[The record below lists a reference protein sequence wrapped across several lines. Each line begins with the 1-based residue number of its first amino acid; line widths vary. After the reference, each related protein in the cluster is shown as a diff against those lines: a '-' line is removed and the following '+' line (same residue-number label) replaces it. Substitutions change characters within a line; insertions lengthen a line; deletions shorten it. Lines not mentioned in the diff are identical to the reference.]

1 MSSAVRQG
9 LLRMAALV
17 LLAALTWRMIG
28 PGPVMAHLQRLN
40 LGTVLLMIAVNAFVL
55 AASTVRWHG
64 IAALAGGTAPR
75 SLFFRATWFSWGAA
89 EFGPSL
95 LAAESARFLSLRGYL
110 RPAVLSLSQLAD
122 RVSGI
127 VGLALLNLL
136 CLPRQ
141 LRLLEGFGA
150 AGSLAVVASAL
161 LAVGLVLIVAR
172 RSTGRVGGSH
182 VAELRR
188 LLADP
193 VHYLW
198 SLSINAAFALNIALA
213 CGAIGRDLPFMDLF
227 SLAPLLLLGVASL
240 PGLVSDWG
248 KREGLAVA
256 VFVSVGL
263 SPADSIALSVLFG
276 AVHTVTALPGLW
288 FGLPDLDRR
297 CRAPLRGGGS
307 SGGGKKNE
315 LNESARKRR

>member
-9 LLRMAALV
+9 VLRVAALA

-28 PGPVMAHLQRLN
+28 PGPVVDHLHRLN
-40 LGTVLLMIAVNAFVL
+40 VGTVLLMIAVNAFVL
-55 AASTVRWHG
+55 AASAVRWHG
-64 IAALAGGTAPR
+64 IATRAGGTAPC

-89 EFGPSL
+89 ECGPSL

-110 RPAVLSLSQLAD
+110 RPAALSLSQLAD
-122 RVSGI
+122 RVSGL
-127 VGLALLNLL
+127 VGLALLDLL

-141 LRLLEGFGA
+141 LRLLEGLGA
-150 AGSLAVVASAL
+150 LGSLAVVASAL
-161 LAVGLVLIVAR
+161 LAAGLILLAAR
-172 RSTGRVGGSH
+172 RSTGRLGGSH
-182 VAELRR
+182 VAELRW

-198 SLSINAAFALNIALA
+198 SLSINAAFALNVALA
-213 CGAIGRDLPFMDLF
+213 SSAIGLDLPLIDAF

-256 VFVSVGL
+256 LFIPVGL
-263 SPADSIALSVLFG
+263 SSADSIALSVIFG
-276 AVHTVTALPGLW
+276 AVHTATALPGLW
-288 FGLPDLDRR
+288 FGLPERQR
-297 CRAPLRGGGS
+297 GAGCPVAGTCPPARA
-307 SGGGKKNE
+307 KKT
-315 LNESARKRR
+315 S